1 MYKIRN
7 ANREDLPRILEIYA
21 HARGFMAKTG
31 NPTQWPDHYP
41 GEDLLTED
49 IQDGNLYV
57 VCDEGIRGVFMF
69 RIFQDP
75 TYRYIWDGDWH
86 CHSEYGVIH
95 RVASDGA
102 GGVFCAVLDFCAQK
116 AGYLRIDTHEDNKV
130 MQHVLEKSGFQR
142 CGLILTDNGSPRIAF
157 DRI

>member
-7 ANREDLPRILEIYA
+7 ANMEDLSRILEIYA
-21 HARGFMAKTG
+21 QARAFMAKTG

-49 IQDGNLYV
+49 ILGGNLYV
-57 VCDEGIRGVFMF
+57 VCDEAIRGVFMF
-69 RIFQDP
+69 RNFQDP
-75 TYRYIWDGDWH
+75 TYRHIWDGDWH
-86 CHSEYGVIH
+86 CHCEYGVIH

-102 GGVFCAVLDFCAQK
+102 GGVFPSVLNFCAGR

-130 MQHVLEKSGFQR
+130 MQHVLEKNGFQR
-142 CGLILTDNGSPRIAF
+142 CGLILTDNGSPRIAY